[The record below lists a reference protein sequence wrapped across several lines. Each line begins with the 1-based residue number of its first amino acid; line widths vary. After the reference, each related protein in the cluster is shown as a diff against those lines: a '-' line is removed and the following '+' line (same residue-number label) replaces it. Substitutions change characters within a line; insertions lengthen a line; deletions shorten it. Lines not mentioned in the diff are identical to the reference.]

1 MPSSRPHP
9 PFMYRRNTSEA
20 QREFTELVARRF
32 AKIRDDY
39 ISPDNMLRYRHG
51 EGWQTNYPTSI
62 ENEGKFKEF
71 SAETNLKY
79 EDVVNHAVPV
89 ISDTLQELVKEFKG
103 QFVTSLFDLVSET
116 TERTGNVVS
125 AAQAGSNAQAFLQAL
140 EAVEFGVD
148 RDGNV
153 TKPNIHVGANQA
165 KKLIQDLESE
175 GQEFSD
181 KVERVAA
188 EKTEAALLRE
198 AERKAKFVGQG
209 KPI

>member
-1 MPSSRPHP
+1 
-9 PFMYRRNTSEA
+9 MYRRNTSEA